1 MKDNYGRT
9 IQQNTFTVSIPTID
23 TKMFKQLV
31 QRMGWQISKTRA
43 KQRVSLFDSE
53 SGQYLNDET
62 MQAIEESRKGVTSYS
77 SFEDFANAMRAL

>member
-1 MKDNYGRT
+1 MDAT

-43 KQRVSLFDSE
+43 EQRVSMFDPE

-62 MQAIEESRKGVTSYS
+62 MQAIEESRKGVGVTSYS
-77 SFEDFANAMRAL
+77 SFEDFANAMRTL